1 MKYILTLFII
11 SFTSLSANNEQVK
24 PKNQTT
30 DKAVQKIIEKEQ
42 KFAKEQKFYQG
53 EEYDLKSQE
62 VDSSSL
68 ENIELLKPQDDF
80 DMDDVY

>member
-1 MKYILTLFII
+1 MKYFLTLFITALI
-11 SFTSLSANNEQVK
+11 SLSANETTAK
-24 PKNQTT
+24 PKTQTM

-53 EEYDLKSQE
+53 NEYDLKSQE